1 MAGGYGYRRALQGEV
16 VGSSAELWN
25 RTDGSLVVVS
35 MQSSRGDQT
44 ATLLAD
50 GTVLIAG
57 GTADDKNAVS
67 SVELFRP

>member
-1 MAGGYGYRRALQGEV
+1 
-16 VGSSAELWN
+16 
-25 RTDGSLVVVS
+25 